1 MSFNITNSEECYN
14 GTSVIKDGDYAKN
27 VAGTSAI
34 VNEQLYVL
42 TDLTDKLKK
51 AYQGQEVEMV
61 DDTGKIIVTFCSYIL
76 KSSSLIE
83 FRRMLLF
90 EALL

>member
-1 MSFNITNSEECYN
+1 MTDKEECYN
-14 GTSVIKDGDYAKN
+14 GTGNGSYVGQFSKN

-34 VNEQLYVL
+34 VNEQLYIL

-61 DDTGKIIVTFCSYIL
+61 DDTGK
-76 KSSSLIE
+76 
-83 FRRMLLF
+83 
-90 EALL
+90 